1 MVKVYYSHL
10 GEDEIKHI
18 EDGEEYYDFEGELM
32 DLIDSVNSN
41 HPGFKNLIVGRDSKI
56 LPSVRIY
63 KNIKVED
70 GRVLD
75 GDATEY
81 ITDVQKNIL
90 NDENVLFSIYNA
102 RKFANLLDETLKTPQ
117 SKLEYLDPKR
127 LEPSTSD
134 YKKFLDDIKGP
145 IEEKI
150 KMFESGTSTLKNL
163 QIPAGKFID
172 IKTRKTDDLSDLFD
186 KKNSKLLPAS
196 LIQAIMKIWE
206 LDNTDARLYAHQED
220 ALFYILGKL
229 RKPNEVPKESLL
241 LSIPT
246 GGGKTE
252 AFLIPIISHIYD
264 KKNKDIINGVEP
276 EARTRAI
283 ITYPTK
289 ALANDQ
295 ANRIVEI
302 LYEVNKNST
311 PHQQITLGI
320 LTGDTPWSRWNLR
333 KNNLIQVCPNCKS
346 SNFEYPDY
354 DLQDGRK
361 VYIMEC
367 KHCGYELT
375 FVRLTRED
383 ILANPPDILI
393 TNLDMI
399 NYSLQ
404 SPKFRPLFKQKID
417 LMVFDEIHLCESVF
431 GCHAGHL
438 LRRLEATSGHK
449 PLYIGVSATIKN
461 AEELASLIFDVD
473 MDDILYLNENNRPY
487 LKDEISHYRYH
498 YVLTPHK
505 WRDPDKYLQ
514 VVTTT
519 LNTVEVVGHAIRDPH
534 FRKTLVFS
542 NYRQDTDNLVKY
554 LRDQEDRYFIPYRDE
569 ITQKLAIGEK
579 INETEKRIAESVGN
593 WYEYLK
599 MNAMLYDAPL
609 EVGWHRGGLEHEER
623 LRAVTRFSSS
633 RMINWGGYSQELPV
647 DIMIATKTLELG
659 IDIGDVSNVLN
670 SSAPFTVNEYV
681 QRIGRGGRK
690 KDSVAI
696 TVIDP
701 TNPLDFYF
709 QSHFE
714 DYVIP
719 EQREF
724 EDAPIII
731 TNESVAKTHLYARIL
746 EFVADELEE
755 YKRDIKVE
763 DLKKTNIVYNGEEVR
778 FIDDPEL
785 FAEAIFDRM
794 LNKRLIVDV
803 NETEKT
809 ALEQYLKWF
818 EKEHKLLNVRKVEK
832 TTEEIKELFINK
844 CRELRD
850 RIKSQELGD
859 YDLLSGLGAKDT
871 SLVPRMRGS
880 GAVCRIRLIRESSD
894 ETKDHVNRRRAL
906 TNMPPGGFTTQ
917 GANTFRIDSLERDDS
932 TERKIRNLLS
942 DNPNAVEFFQKQFGE
957 HFQRDVNNL
966 DLRTPADLR
975 VRYYPFRFYCPRC
988 GKTYTK
994 PTDDDR
1000 CTDCSSEL
1008 RQLTEVYLCE
1018 NCGEIFEP
1026 PVPKVCINPDHLE
1039 EEKRFIRSLNI
1050 QPRPKPD
1057 YDIFRFRALPE
1068 LHWQCKKC
1076 KATFN
1081 FHQKWSIDL
1090 PGSERESFLN
1100 KQFKDLSFDRPIDIA
1115 KHYQYR
1121 PESVIHNKQ
1130 NYISK
1135 GFHTAHYS
1143 CDNCNKYNKIKAK
1156 NVPTVRSV
1164 LLEYILRGED
1174 IMARETL
1181 DIGYLEFKHIDVI
1194 ALSREYVRK
1203 FYTKESLEIRHHE
1216 TFPGH
1221 PNSFLANTYHTHAT
1235 YLNFN
1240 ASLIEDFLST
1250 QSGCF
1255 NKKDCGEC
1263 EIIKKIPD
1271 SENTMPTLILKEW
1284 ERDRTPDVR
1293 RKWCT
1298 LARDRTC
1305 DNDNC
1310 LNCPEFIRREYLKYL
1325 LIHTLKHSLIL
1336 AMPKYTGINKNEVHG
1351 IVYPNDETKPELVF
1365 LDVHEDGS
1373 GSVYLMKRNWEHI
1386 WRLSEELMNNA
1397 REGRGSLLLPHFCER
1412 YNRDLCPIL
1421 GARFYEFLKERGR
1434 QN

>member
-1 MVKVYYSHL
+1 MVKVDYSHL
-10 GEDEIKHI
+10 GEDEIKRI
-18 EDGEEYYDFEGELM
+18 KDGEEEYDFEGELM
-32 DLIDSVNSN
+32 DLIAAINSN
-41 HPGFKNLIVGRDSKI
+41 HPGFRNLVIGRDNKI
-56 LPSVRIY
+56 LSSVRIY
-63 KNIKVED
+63 KNIKIED

-75 GDATEY
+75 NDETKPIYDIHEN
-81 ITDVQKNIL
+81 IT

-102 RKFANLLDETLKTPQ
+102 KKFAKLLEETLKTPR
-117 SKLEYLDPKR
+117 SKLEYTDPKR

-134 YKKFLDDIKGP
+134 YKKFLEEIKGSV
-145 IEEKI
+145 EEGI
-150 KMFESGTSTLKNL
+150 KKFESGNSSLKDL
-163 QIPAGKFID
+163 LIPNGKFID
-172 IKTRKTDDLSDLFD
+172 INIRKTEDITDLFD
-186 KKNSKLLPAS
+186 RKNSKLLPES
-196 LIQAIMKIWE
+196 LIHAIMKIWE
-206 LDNTDARLYAHQED
+206 LDSTDTKLYAHQED

-229 RKPNEVPKESLL
+229 HKPNEVPKEALL

-264 KKNKDIINGVEP
+264 EKSRGIINGVEP
-276 EARTRAI
+276 EARIIAI

-302 LYEVNKNST
+302 LYEVNKNSN

-320 LTGDTPWSRWNLR
+320 LTGDTPWGRWNL
-333 KNNLIQVCPNCKS
+333 KKDNLIQVCPSCKS

-354 DLQDGRK
+354 ELQNGRK
-361 VYIMEC
+361 IYIMEC

-383 ILANPPDILI
+383 ILAFPPDILI

-399 NYSLQ
+399 NYCLQ
-404 SPKFRPLFKQKID
+404 SPKFRPLFRQKVN
-417 LMVFDEIHLCESVF
+417 LMVFDEVHLCESVF

-438 LRRLEATSGHK
+438 LRRLEATNGYK

-461 AEELASLIFDVD
+461 AEELSSLIFDVD
-473 MDDILYLNENNRPY
+473 KDNVLYLSERNRPY
-487 LKDEISHYRYH
+487 LKDEVSHYRYH

-505 WRDPDKYLQ
+505 WKEPDKYLQ
-514 VVTTT
+514 VITAT
-519 LNTVEVVGHAIRDPH
+519 LNTGDVVGHAIRDPH

-554 LRDQEDRYFIPYRDE
+554 LRDQEDRYFIPYKGE
-569 ITQKLAIGEK
+569 ISQKLALGEG
-579 INETEKRIAESVGN
+579 INETEKRIAEFIGG

-599 MNAMLYDAPL
+599 TSGILYDAPL
-609 EVGWHRGGLEHEER
+609 EVGWHRGGLEQKER

-633 RMINWGGYSQELPV
+633 RMINWEGYSQEPPV
-647 DIMIATKTLELG
+647 DVMMATKTLEVG
-659 IDIGDVSNVLN
+659 IDIGDVSNVFN
-670 SSAPFTVNEYV
+670 CSAPFTVNEYV
-681 QRIGRGGRK
+681 QRVGRGGRK
-690 KDSVAI
+690 KDSTAVTI
-696 TVIDP
+696 IDP

-709 QSHFE
+709 QTHFE

-719 EQREF
+719 ERREF

-731 TNESVAKTHLYARIL
+731 TNESIAKNHLYARIL
-746 EFVADELEE
+746 EFVADDLEE
-755 YKRDIKVE
+755 YKREIKVE
-763 DLKKTNIVYNGEEVR
+763 DLKEAKTIHNGEEVR
-778 FIDDPEL
+778 FMDDPEL
-785 FAEAIFDRM
+785 FAEAIFEKM
-794 LNKRLIVDV
+794 MTKNIITEV

-809 ALEQYLKWF
+809 ALERYLGWF
-818 EKEHKLLNVRKVEK
+818 EKEHELLNVRKVEK
-832 TTEEIKELFINK
+832 TVEEIRELFINK

-850 RIKSQELGD
+850 KINSKELGD
-859 YDLLSGLGAKDT
+859 YDFLSGLRAKDT

-880 GAVCRIRLIRESSD
+880 GAICRINLIRERGD

-917 GANTFRIDSLERDDS
+917 GANTFRIDSLVRDPS
-932 TERKIRNLLS
+932 TEIKIRNLLS
-942 DNPNAVEFFQKQFGE
+942 DNSNTVEFFQKQFDE
-957 HFQRDVNNL
+957 YFPRDVNNL
-966 DLRTPADLR
+966 DLRTPTDLQ
-975 VRYYPFRFYCPRC
+975 VRYYPFRFYCSRC

-1000 CTDCSSEL
+1000 CTDCSTEL

-1018 NCGEIFEP
+1018 KCGEIFEP

-1039 EEKRFIRSLNI
+1039 EEERFIRSLMTY
-1050 QPRPKPD
+1050 PRPKPE
-1057 YDIFRFRALPE
+1057 YDIFKFRALPE

-1090 PGSERESFLN
+1090 PESFLS
-1100 KQFKDLSFDRPIDIA
+1100 KDFRDLSFDKPIDVA

-1135 GFHTAHYS
+1135 GLNPAHYS
-1143 CDNCNKYNKIKAK
+1143 CDKCETKRYNTIKAK

-1164 LLEYILRGED
+1164 LLEYILQGD
-1174 IMARETL
+1174 TIMERENL
-1181 DIGYLEFKHIDVI
+1181 DIGYLEFKYVDVI

-1216 TFPGH
+1216 TFLGH
-1221 PNSFLANTYHTHAT
+1221 LNSFLANTYNTHAAF
-1235 YLNFN
+1235 LNLS
-1240 ASLIEDFLST
+1240 ASIIDEFLST
-1250 QSGCF
+1250 QSECLE
-1255 NKKDCGEC
+1255 KDCENC
-1263 EIIKKIPD
+1263 KFIKKIPD
-1271 SENTMPTLILKEW
+1271 SKTTMPSLILKEW
-1284 ERDRTPDVR
+1284 ERNRIPDVR

-1298 LARDRTC
+1298 LARERKC
-1305 DNDNC
+1305 ENDSC
-1310 LNCPEFIRREYLKYL
+1310 LECPEFIRRECLKYL
-1325 LIHTLKHSLIL
+1325 LIHTLKHALIL

-1373 GSVYLMKRNWEHI
+1373 GSVYLMKRNWKQI
-1386 WRLSEELMNNA
+1386 WDLSEELMKNA

-1412 YNRDLCPIL
+1412 HNRDLCPIL
-1421 GARFYEFLKERGR
+1421 GAKFYEFLRERGGG
-1434 QN
+1434 